1 MKLSSK
7 KKPHKGPTRTEAL
20 AAIPEISPA
29 INWETVEN
37 GEILI
42 EYPLP
47 LKPFFVQLVS
57 RFRKTREQKLTKK
70 LQLDTVGSLVWLMFD
85 GQNDVKNIIYAVSKE
100 KELSLQEAEVSVTTF
115 IRELGRRGLIHIR

>member
-7 KKPHKGPTRTEAL
+7 KKTHKGPTRTEAL
-20 AAIPEISPA
+20 AGVPEISPA

-47 LKPFFVQLVS
+47 LKPFFIQLVS

-70 LQLDTVGSLVWLMFD
+70 VQLDTVGSLVWQMFN
-85 GQNDVKNIIYAVSKE
+85 GENDVKQIIYAVSKE
-100 KELSLQEAEVSVTTF
+100 KRLSLHEAEISVTTF